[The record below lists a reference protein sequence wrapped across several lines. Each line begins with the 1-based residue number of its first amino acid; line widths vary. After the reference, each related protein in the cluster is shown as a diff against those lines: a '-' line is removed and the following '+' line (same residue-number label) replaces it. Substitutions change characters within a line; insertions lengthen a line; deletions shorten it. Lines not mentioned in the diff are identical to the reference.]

1 MLSKASEFWT
11 QLFNL
16 ASKDWSWLWP
26 HLLLN
31 VKTDNKWRVN
41 SKDGWDCSVMSLTFL
56 FIKIATKGFEAPL
69 SPSLSQQLSELL
81 LSALNQNLVQFT
93 LRPGVQVTVY
103 AAHLSAG
110 NNPPCMCVH
119 SQLPRTAFVPCVAS
133 GTKHRNS
140 SQSGVFYYLTNNPN
154 SVSDWLPPCSY
165 TETFREWTSL
175 QVCVP
180 LPIGDA
186 ATVLKGL
193 IR

>member
-1 MLSKASEFWT
+1 MTLTTFALKC
-11 QLFNL
+11 QN
-16 ASKDWSWLWP
+16 
-26 HLLLN
+26 
-31 VKTDNKWRVN
+31 TDNKWRVN
-41 SKDGWDCSVMSLTFL
+41 TKDRWDHSVMNLTLPSFWLVTFSLFYSFKL
-56 FIKIATKGFEAPL
+56 QQRDLKLPSLHLCLNSSPSFCSARWIKISSSSRCGPGSK
-69 SPSLSQQLSELL
+69 SPCMQRTYL
-81 LSALNQNLVQFT
+81 
-93 LRPGVQVTVY
+93 QVT
-103 AAHLSAG
+103 
-110 NNPPCMCVH
+110 NPPCMCVL